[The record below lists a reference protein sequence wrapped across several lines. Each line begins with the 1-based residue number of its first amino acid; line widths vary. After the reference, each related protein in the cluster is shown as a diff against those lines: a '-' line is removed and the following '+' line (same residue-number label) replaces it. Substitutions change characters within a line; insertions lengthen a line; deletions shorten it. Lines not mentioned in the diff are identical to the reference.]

1 MVIFGTAIMVI
12 IAGTTTAD
20 TVTAFSIQAIIPTMA
35 TVGLD
40 LVSRFDLTS

>member
-1 MVIFGTAIMVI
+1 MVISGAAITVI

-20 TVTAFSIQAIIPTMA
+20 TVTAFSIQATIPTTA
-35 TVGLD
+35 TAALE